1 MVFGNCAN
9 SLMQLVYVLR
19 INWEEKAKIVCCP
32 CGPKRP
38 DADVMRPI
46 VFVFQALELS
56 KVDIAQETDTKSTIV
71 TIRSDVSKN
80 VNTIFDMSDPSIVQD
95 GRSVHRKLLINR
107 TFIFIIVSVVTS
119 AGFITRTFVT
129 NPSFM
134 SFTNQTNATTA
145 FN

>member
-1 MVFGNCAN
+1 
-9 SLMQLVYVLR
+9 
-19 INWEEKAKIVCCP
+19 
-32 CGPKRP
+32 
-38 DADVMRPI
+38 MRPI